1 MNIFVHTIFVCRYK
15 KKIYEL
21 AKEHMDDSDKIE
33 EYRMPEAY
41 DKEGGVNQEKR
52 FAVAMQRYRDSRSSD
67 KMNPFAELEAWEEH
81 QIGKA
86 SLRYGSK
93 NKKLSSDDY
102 QYVFEDGIDF
112 IKASVLDGTQHE
124 DEMAEEPNDSAA
136 KTMLEKLQE
145 ERKSLPIYPYREELL
160 KAINDHQDFFIMLQ
174 GSKRL
179 LRTELLRIHKQFTYI
194 QAPAWHKQATFLAF
208 L

>member
-160 KAINDHQDFFIMLQ
+160 KAINDHQV
-174 GSKRL
+174 
-179 LRTELLRIHKQFTYI
+179 TELKPDWLVEIAPHYYQLKDIEDSSSKKMLRGPGR
-194 QAPAWHKQATFLAF
+194 AAMS
-208 L
+208 